1 MERHNSIH
9 VLFVKAAKH
18 GGAPRVTERGVDQ
31 GLADDLS
38 ASHRVAACVQLART
52 PDQGEPACARK
63 PTPTP
68 AVNLRVDIDC
78 LAQGLL
84 VCNKTHPS
92 RLKRPR
98 CDTNGRSE
106 TEATVTTKRTGARW
120 RARPRARAAD
130 DLSAE
135 GSVEQHHQVLTPV
148 AVCNASYIHICLYRH
163 F

>member
-1 MERHNSIH
+1 MERHISIH

-92 RLKRPR
+92 LLNHHHLKKTAMRH
-98 CDTNGRSE
+98 
-106 TEATVTTKRTGARW
+106 KRK
-120 RARPRARAAD
+120 
-130 DLSAE
+130 E
-135 GSVEQHHQVLTPV
+135 
-148 AVCNASYIHICLYRH
+148 
-163 F
+163 